1 MKLTLFDLD
10 HTLLSGDS
18 DALWCEFL
26 IDEGVLERGTFA
38 ARNADLEMRYK
49 AGTVGLEEFAN
60 FYVGTLA
67 GRSPEDWEPL
77 RQRFLATVVVPRVPR
92 SALDLVNRHLNA
104 GDLVVL
110 TTATNRFLTE
120 LTAVHL
126 GIEHLLATDPQL
138 ESGVFTGRATGIL
151 NMREGKVT
159 RLQAW
164 LTASGQQLQDMDST
178 AYSDSINDLPLLQAV
193 NHAVAV
199 DPDALL
205 REQAVARGWRV
216 LHLAR

>member
-18 DALWCEFL
+18 DALWCDFL
-26 IDEGVLERGTFA
+26 IDEGVLERSTFA
-38 ARNADLEMRYK
+38 ARNADMEMRYK

-67 GRSPEDWEPL
+67 GRSPKDWEPL
-77 RQRFLATVVVPRVPR
+77 RQRFLATVVVPRIPR
-92 SALDLVNRHLNA
+92 SALDLVNRHLDA

-120 LTAVHL
+120 LTAAHL
-126 GIEHLLATDPQL
+126 GIAHLLATDPQL
-138 ESGVFTGRATGIL
+138 ESGVFTGRTTGIL

-164 LTASGQQLQDMDST
+164 LTASGQQLRDMDST

>member
-1 MKLTLFDLD
+1 VKLTLFDLD

-18 DALWCEFL
+18 DALWCDFL
-26 IDEGVLERGTFA
+26 IDEGMLERSTFA
-38 ARNADLEMRYK
+38 ARNADMEMRYK

-60 FYVGTLA
+60 FYLGTLA

-77 RQRFLATVVVPRVPR
+77 RQRFLATVVMPRVPR

-126 GIEHLLATDPQL
+126 GIAHLLATDPQL

-164 LTASGQQLQDMDST
+164 LTASGQQLRDMDST

>member
-1 MKLTLFDLD
+1 VKLTLFDLD

-18 DALWCEFL
+18 DALWCDFL
-26 IDEGVLERGTFA
+26 IDEGVLERSTFA
-38 ARNADLEMRYK
+38 ARNADMEIRYK
-49 AGTVGLEEFAN
+49 VGTVGLEEFAN

-67 GRSPEDWEPL
+67 GRSPKEWEPL
-77 RQRFLATVVVPRVPR
+77 RQRFLATVIVPRIPR
-92 SALDLVNRHLNA
+92 SARDLVNRHRDA

-110 TTATNRFLTE
+110 TTATNHFLTE
-120 LTAVHL
+120 LTAAYL
-126 GIEHLLATDPQL
+126 CIAHLLATDPQL
-138 ESGVFTGRATGIL
+138 ENGVFTGRTTGIL

-164 LTASGQQLQDMDST
+164 LAASGQQLQGMDST

-205 REQAVARGWRV
+205 REQAVARGWKV

>member
-18 DALWCEFL
+18 DALWCDFL
-26 IDEGVLERGTFA
+26 IDEGMLERSTFA
-38 ARNADLEMRYK
+38 ARNADMEMRYK

-60 FYVGTLA
+60 FYLSTLA

-126 GIEHLLATDPQL
+126 GIAHLLATDPQL

-164 LTASGQQLQDMDST
+164 LTASGQQLRDMDST